1 VPQQPSGRIPAQLR
15 KFLSCKIFSKKSVAR
30 KRFCITGFCVSHSSQ
45 ILSSRP
51 VNRRGFLS
59 LFGFAGTALA
69 LNPLTGL
76 AVATTPAN
84 SVPADWM
91 KALGARATDYVAFLD
106 KLKLRF
112 LPTAKIIEPHLK
124 QHGSV
129 RNSLPPAELWSNMPS
144 TLIVADKIA
153 ECLGENIVE
162 VISAYRSPAYNATC
176 PGGKTQSQHLRNGA
190 LDLVFRSSPA
200 KVAKVARELRSQ
212 GVFRGGVGLYPNFTH
227 VDTRGNNADW

>member
-1 VPQQPSGRIPAQLR
+1 
-15 KFLSCKIFSKKSVAR
+15 
-30 KRFCITGFCVSHSSQ
+30 VS
-45 ILSSRP
+45 
-51 VNRRGFLS
+51 RRGFLG
-59 LFGFAGTALA
+59 LFGLAGTAIA

-76 AVATTPAN
+76 AVTAATP
-84 SVPADWM
+84 SPSLPADWM
-91 KALGARATDYVAFLD
+91 KTLGAKAGDYVAFLE

-129 RNSLPPAELWSNMPS
+129 RNSLPPSELWNNMPS
-144 TLIVADKIA
+144 TLLVADKIA

-162 VISAYRSPAYNATC
+162 IISAYRSPAYNATC
-176 PGGKTQSQHLRNGA
+176 PGGKTHSQHLRNGA

-212 GVFRGGVGLYPNFTH
+212 GVFKGGVGLYPDFTH

>member
-1 VPQQPSGRIPAQLR
+1 MKIFANIVSGRR
-15 KFLSCKIFSKKSVAR
+15 KVAY
-30 KRFCITGFCVSHSSQ
+30 RFRVSYSSQ

-51 VNRRGFLS
+51 VSRRGFLG
-59 LFGFAGTALA
+59 LFGLAGTAIA

-76 AVATTPAN
+76 AVTSPTPSTAL
-84 SVPADWM
+84 PADWM
-91 KALGARATDYVAFLD
+91 KTLGAKAGDYVAFLE

-129 RNSLPPAELWSNMPS
+129 HNSLPPSELWNNMPS
-144 TLIVADKIA
+144 TLLVADKIA
-153 ECLGENIVE
+153 ECLGESVVE
-162 VISAYRSPAYNATC
+162 IISAYRSPAYNATC
-176 PGGKTQSQHLRNGA
+176 PGGKVHSQHLRNGA
-190 LDLVFRSSPA
+190 LDLVFHSSPA

-212 GVFRGGVGLYPNFTH
+212 GVFKGGVGLYPDFTH

>member
-1 VPQQPSGRIPAQLR
+1 MSNKRQFFAKIVSVPEKTPYW
-15 KFLSCKIFSKKSVAR
+15 
-30 KRFCITGFCVSHSSQ
+30 FCVSYSSQ
-45 ILSSRP
+45 ILSARP
-51 VNRRGFLS
+51 VNRRGFLG
-59 LFGFAGTALA
+59 LFGLAGSALA

-76 AVATTPAN
+76 AMTNTTPAIP
-84 SVPADWM
+84 SDWM
-91 KALGARATDYVAFLD
+91 KVLGSKAADYVAFLE

-129 RNSLPPAELWSNMPS
+129 RNSLPPAELWHNLPA
-144 TLIVADKIA
+144 TLLVADKIA
-153 ECLGENIVE
+153 ECLGENVVE

-212 GVFRGGVGLYPNFTH
+212 GVFKGGVGMYPAFTH
-227 VDTRGNNADW
+227 VDTRGKNADW